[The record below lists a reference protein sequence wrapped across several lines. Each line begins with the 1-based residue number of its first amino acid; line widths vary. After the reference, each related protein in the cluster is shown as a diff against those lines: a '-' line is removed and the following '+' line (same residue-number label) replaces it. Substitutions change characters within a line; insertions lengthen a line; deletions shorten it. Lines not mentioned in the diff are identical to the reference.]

1 MPEAK
6 RIRCN
11 IRFRGIRQPLLLGT
25 LLLAGLV
32 VTVKVMVT
40 QPFKNVIRAD
50 ILVEEGFKMILFAG
64 LVSPD

>member
-1 MPEAK
+1 
-6 RIRCN
+6 
-11 IRFRGIRQPLLLGT
+11 LGT

-64 LVSPD
+64 LISPD